1 MNREEMFKDNSTK
14 MVIAHTVAI
23 TVVGVIAG
31 LAART
36 GAEMGYMKGLS
47 MFRNHRNKN
56 VA

>member
-36 GAEMGYMKGLS
+36 GAEMGYLKGLS